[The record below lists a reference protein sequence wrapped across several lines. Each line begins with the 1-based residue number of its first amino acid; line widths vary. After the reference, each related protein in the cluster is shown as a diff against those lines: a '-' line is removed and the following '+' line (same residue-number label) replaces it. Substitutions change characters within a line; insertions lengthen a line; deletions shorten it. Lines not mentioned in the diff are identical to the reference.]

1 MKLFTIKPS
10 GKVTEVEEC
19 KDEVYSK
26 LAKSYACIE
35 INNRICR
42 RNNMRG
48 SVAAYTPS
56 GSHCRVWGQKLISS
70 SLPIL
75 WREYTKLFLV
85 MGIVMNGRIY
95 SSYMNILKGYIK
107 SSREERWVVFFKI
120 QSCQPCNAC
129 SYYSYTHFF
138 SYYILVKKWPILSYI

>member
-1 MKLFTIKPS
+1 MKLFIVKPS
-10 GKVTEVEEC
+10 GKVIEVEET

-26 LAKSYACIE
+26 LSKSYACIE

-42 RNNMRG
+42 RNGMRG

-56 GSHCRVWGQKLISS
+56 GSHCRVWGQKLIQNP
-70 SLPIL
+70 LPIL
-75 WREYTKLFLV
+75 WKEYTKLFLI

-120 QSCQPCNAC
+120 
-129 SYYSYTHFF
+129 
-138 SYYILVKKWPILSYI
+138 